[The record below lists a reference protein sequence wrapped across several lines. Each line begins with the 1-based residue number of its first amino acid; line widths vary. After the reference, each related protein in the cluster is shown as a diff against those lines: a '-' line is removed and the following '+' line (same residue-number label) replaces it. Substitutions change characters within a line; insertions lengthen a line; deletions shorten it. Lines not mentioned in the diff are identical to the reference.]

1 MQRFSARVSSAVV
14 ETLADEDAVCETKVD
29 CDCDDDGDKA
39 GPGAAGEVC
48 DVADEPDEEEEEG
61 DGFCIAVAVVFNQLW
76 NLFGVRD

>member
-14 ETLADEDAVCETKVD
+14 ETLADE
-29 CDCDDDGDKA
+29 DGDKA